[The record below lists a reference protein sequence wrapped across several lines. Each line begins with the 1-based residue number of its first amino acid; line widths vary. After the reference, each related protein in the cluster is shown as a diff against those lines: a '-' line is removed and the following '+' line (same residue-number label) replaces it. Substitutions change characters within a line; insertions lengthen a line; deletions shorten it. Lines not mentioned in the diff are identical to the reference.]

1 MRKTDPSLHCRVF
14 YRPIEAAIR
23 WSGLLRFETRIL
35 DAMNGKG
42 VPDLDDFPRWPMLRL
57 NTERIFDALRNG
69 ELPYGKS
76 GVTSNDPSFLDDP
89 DLTVRHVDLKA
100 WMARFYPDQKPT
112 FLFDEIERQLHSAIG
127 IDAVQA
133 LLADRVALKAR
144 LAEKERSFDVL
155 HERHRVLCK
164 RIESL
169 SVAEHDSVSQERGN
183 VPQHRRRP
191 AGLAARKVTG
201 RQALLLV
208 RDHGVRDQRTA
219 RSPRGPTR
227 HGRAHLMGQ
236 ARAGTA
242 PPGRRTALTAIAV
255 SRSAIAVTLPK
266 AVYSIRGTF

>member
-76 GVTSNDPSFLDDP
+76 GVTSNDSSFLDDP
-89 DLTVRHVDLKA
+89 DITVRHVDLKA

-169 SVAEHDSVSQERGN
+169 SVAEHEVSPRSEGTYLN
-183 VPQHRRRP
+183 IVG
-191 AGLAARKVTG
+191 GLLG
-201 RQALLLV
+201 LLLGQV
-208 RDHGVRDQRTA
+208 AERQVPYSSFETLESVIS
-219 RSPRGPTR
+219 SP
-227 HGRAHLMGQ
+227 
-236 ARAGTA
+236 ARALRRAVPASASA
-242 PPGRRTALTAIAV
+242 PYGPSSLRQGA
-255 SRSAIAVTLPK
+255 TLEDTPH
-266 AVYSIRGTF
+266 

>member
-42 VPDLDDFPRWPMLRL
+42 VPDLNDFPRWPMLRL
-57 NTERIFDALRNG
+57 NTERIFDGLRNG

-89 DLTVRHVDLKA
+89 DLTVRHVDLKT

-169 SVAEHDSVSQERGN
+169 SVAEHEVSPRSEGTYLNIVGGLLGLLLGKSPSGKPYSSFETMESVIS
-183 VPQHRRRP
+183 
-191 AGLAARKVTG
+191 
-201 RQALLLV
+201 ALLAHHAG
-208 RDHGVRDQRTA
+208 RPGMAERTLWA
-219 RSPRGPTR
+219 KL
-227 HGRAHLMGQ
+227 AQ
-236 ARAGTA
+236 ARRHLEDT
-242 PPGRRTALTAIAV
+242 
-255 SRSAIAVTLPK
+255 SH
-266 AVYSIRGTF
+266 

>member
-35 DAMNGKG
+35 EGMNGKG
-42 VPDLDDFPRWPMLRL
+42 VPDRDDFPRWPMLRL

-76 GVTSNDPSFLDDP
+76 GVTSNDSSFLDDP
-89 DLTVRHVDLKA
+89 DITVRHVDLKA

-169 SVAEHDSVSQERGN
+169 SVAEHEVSPRSEGTYLNIVGGLLGLLLGKSPSGKPYSSFETMESVIS
-183 VPQHRRRP
+183 
-191 AGLAARKVTG
+191 
-201 RQALLLV
+201 ALLAHHAG
-208 RDHGVRDQRTA
+208 RPGMAERTLWA
-219 RSPRGPTR
+219 KL
-227 HGRAHLMGQ
+227 AQ
-236 ARAGTA
+236 ARRHLEDA
-242 PPGRRTALTAIAV
+242 PH
-255 SRSAIAVTLPK
+255 
-266 AVYSIRGTF
+266 

>member
-42 VPDLDDFPRWPMLRL
+42 VPDLNDFPRWPMLRL
-57 NTERIFDALRNG
+57 NTERIFDGLRNG

-89 DLTVRHVDLKA
+89 DLTVRHVDLKT

-169 SVAEHDSVSQERGN
+169 SVAEHEVSPRSEGTYLNIVGGLLGLLLGKSPSGKPYSSFETMESVIS
-183 VPQHRRRP
+183 
-191 AGLAARKVTG
+191 
-201 RQALLLV
+201 ALLA
-208 RDHGVRDQRTA
+208 HHAGQPGMAERTLWA
-219 RSPRGPTR
+219 KL
-227 HGRAHLMGQ
+227 AQ
-236 ARAGTA
+236 ARRHLEDA
-242 PPGRRTALTAIAV
+242 PH
-255 SRSAIAVTLPK
+255 
-266 AVYSIRGTF
+266 

>member
-42 VPDLDDFPRWPMLRL
+42 VPDLDDFPRWPMLRF
-57 NTERIFDALRNG
+57 NAERIFDGLRNG

-127 IDAVQA
+127 IDVVQA

-144 LAEKERSFDVL
+144 LAEKERSFDIL
-155 HERHRVLCK
+155 HERHQVLCK

-169 SVAEHDSVSQERGN
+169 SVAEHEVSPRSEGTYLNIVGGLLGLLLGKSPSGKPYSSFETMESVIS
-183 VPQHRRRP
+183 
-191 AGLAARKVTG
+191 
-201 RQALLLV
+201 ALLAHHAG
-208 RDHGVRDQRTA
+208 RPGMAERTLWA
-219 RSPRGPTR
+219 KL
-227 HGRAHLMGQ
+227 AQ
-236 ARAGTA
+236 ARRHLEDA
-242 PPGRRTALTAIAV
+242 PH
-255 SRSAIAVTLPK
+255 
-266 AVYSIRGTF
+266 

>member
-35 DAMNGKG
+35 DAMNDKG

-89 DLTVRHVDLKA
+89 DITVRHVDLKA

-127 IDAVQA
+127 IDTVQA

-169 SVAEHDSVSQERGN
+169 SVAEHEVSPRSEGTYLNIVGGLLGLLLGKSPSGKPYSSFETMESVIS
-183 VPQHRRRP
+183 
-191 AGLAARKVTG
+191 
-201 RQALLLV
+201 ALLAHHAG
-208 RDHGVRDQRTA
+208 RPGMAERTLWA
-219 RSPRGPTR
+219 KL
-227 HGRAHLMGQ
+227 AQ
-236 ARAGTA
+236 ARRHLEDA
-242 PPGRRTALTAIAV
+242 PH
-255 SRSAIAVTLPK
+255 
-266 AVYSIRGTF
+266 

>member
-57 NTERIFDALRNG
+57 NTERIFDAIRNG

-164 RIESL
+164 RIESP
-169 SVAEHDSVSQERGN
+169 SVAEHEVSPRSEGTYLNIVGGLLGLLLGKSPSGKPYSSFETMESVIS
-183 VPQHRRRP
+183 
-191 AGLAARKVTG
+191 
-201 RQALLLV
+201 ALLAHHAG
-208 RDHGVRDQRTA
+208 RPGMAERTLWA
-219 RSPRGPTR
+219 KL
-227 HGRAHLMGQ
+227 AQ
-236 ARAGTA
+236 ARRHLEDA
-242 PPGRRTALTAIAV
+242 
-255 SRSAIAVTLPK
+255 SH
-266 AVYSIRGTF
+266 

>member
-57 NTERIFDALRNG
+57 NTERIFDAIRNG

-89 DLTVRHVDLKA
+89 DITVRHVDLKA

-127 IDAVQA
+127 IDAVQS

-169 SVAEHDSVSQERGN
+169 SVAEHEVSPRSEGTYLNIVGGLLGLLLGKSPSGKPYSSFETMESVIS
-183 VPQHRRRP
+183 
-191 AGLAARKVTG
+191 
-201 RQALLLV
+201 ALLAHHAG
-208 RDHGVRDQRTA
+208 RPGMAERTLWA
-219 RSPRGPTR
+219 KL
-227 HGRAHLMGQ
+227 AQ
-236 ARAGTA
+236 ARRHLEDT
-242 PPGRRTALTAIAV
+242 
-255 SRSAIAVTLPK
+255 SH
-266 AVYSIRGTF
+266 

>member
-57 NTERIFDALRNG
+57 NTERIFDGLRNG

-89 DLTVRHVDLKA
+89 DLTVRHVDLKT

-169 SVAEHDSVSQERGN
+169 SVAEHEVSPRSEGTYLNIVGGLLGLLLGKSPSGKPYSSFETMESVIS
-183 VPQHRRRP
+183 
-191 AGLAARKVTG
+191 
-201 RQALLLV
+201 ALLAHHAG
-208 RDHGVRDQRTA
+208 RPGMAERTLWA
-219 RSPRGPTR
+219 KL
-227 HGRAHLMGQ
+227 AQ
-236 ARAGTA
+236 ARRHLEDT
-242 PPGRRTALTAIAV
+242 
-255 SRSAIAVTLPK
+255 SH
-266 AVYSIRGTF
+266 

>member
-57 NTERIFDALRNG
+57 NTERIFDAIRNG

-169 SVAEHDSVSQERGN
+169 SVAEHEVSPRSEGTYLNIVGGLLGLLLGKSPSGKPYSSFETMESVIS
-183 VPQHRRRP
+183 
-191 AGLAARKVTG
+191 
-201 RQALLLV
+201 ALLAHHAG
-208 RDHGVRDQRTA
+208 RSGMAERTLWA
-219 RSPRGPTR
+219 KL
-227 HGRAHLMGQ
+227 AQ
-236 ARAGTA
+236 ARRHLEDA
-242 PPGRRTALTAIAV
+242 
-255 SRSAIAVTLPK
+255 SH
-266 AVYSIRGTF
+266 

>member
-42 VPDLDDFPRWPMLRL
+42 VPDLGDFPRWPMLRL
-57 NTERIFDALRNG
+57 NTERIFDGLRNG

-100 WMARFYPDQKPT
+100 WMARFYPDQKPP
-112 FLFDEIERQLHSAIG
+112 FLFDEIERQLHSAIS

-144 LAEKERSFDVL
+144 LAEKERSFDIL

-164 RIESL
+164 RIEGL
-169 SVAEHDSVSQERGN
+169 SVAEHEVSPRSEGTYLNIVGGLLGLLLGKSPSGKPYSSFETMESVIS
-183 VPQHRRRP
+183 
-191 AGLAARKVTG
+191 
-201 RQALLLV
+201 ALLAHHAG
-208 RDHGVRDQRTA
+208 RPGMAERTLWA
-219 RSPRGPTR
+219 KL
-227 HGRAHLMGQ
+227 AQ
-236 ARAGTA
+236 ARRHLEDA
-242 PPGRRTALTAIAV
+242 PH
-255 SRSAIAVTLPK
+255 
-266 AVYSIRGTF
+266 